1 VAWDAAFIRI
11 ADPILALTR
20 ISNAY
25 RLLAAEEEKMD
36 VAAEREEAGEA
47 AETAIVEQA
56 EAAERAEAASL
67 EKFRRKREKR
77 ATIRDALALA
87 HTDAVPD
94 MEPEERE
101 DFLED
106 WLLDHEADLEVED
119 PYAGDEAEIVA
130 KICGEMGLMPE
141 AEVSGDGDL
150 DLPDDPEERA
160 KVLAVGLARSYLD
173 RLAAGAGPPE

>member
-1 VAWDAAFIRI
+1 
-11 ADPILALTR
+11 
-20 ISNAY
+20 
-25 RLLAAEEEKMD
+25 
-36 VAAEREEAGEA
+36 
-47 AETAIVEQA
+47 
-56 EAAERAEAASL
+56 
-67 EKFRRKREKR
+67 
-77 ATIRDALALA
+77 
-87 HTDAVPD
+87 
-94 MEPEERE
+94 
-101 DFLED
+101 
-106 WLLDHEADLEVED
+106 LEVED